1 MHIKVT
7 ERIQLVQDI
16 LRLYMSVFSF
26 IKEVLSTHIRLL
38 YSPRDLRFDDA
49 GLIVLNHFGYGHDI
63 YYSVTLTRKEITS
76 LQNISENT
84 HYFVYSKMVK
94 KTMARIF
101 KITGEKIIIGNLAP
115 SINGKVSV
123 TLILSLLEMKL
134 NHFIADDNTDVRVRL
149 TILNMLSKNI
159 KTIRELAAS
168 VYLQEDYLKRIFR
181 KHTGTGLYQFYTWI
195 KLLKAISKIQNHDK
209 IKTIAIELGYSSPS
223 SFNYSFKKEFS
234 IGPRDYIKE
243 YLHNKISRMEIQ
255 E

>member
-1 MHIKVT
+1 MT
-7 ERIQLVQDI
+7 
-16 LRLYMSVFSF
+16 VFSF
-26 IKEVLSTHIRLL
+26 IKDVLSSHIRLL
-38 YSPRDLRFDDA
+38 YSPHELGFNDA
-49 GLIVLNHFGYGHDI
+49 GLIVLNLFGYDNNI

-76 LQNISENT
+76 FQNISENT
-84 HYFVYSKMVK
+84 HYFVYSKMIK
-94 KTMARIF
+94 KTIDRIF
-101 KITGEKIIIGNLAP
+101 KMAGEKIRIGNIAP

-134 NHFIADDNTDVRVRL
+134 IDFIADDNIDVRVRL
-149 TILNMLSKNI
+149 TILNMLNKNI
-159 KTIRELAAS
+159 TTIRELATS

-181 KHTGTGLYQFYTWI
+181 RHTGTGLYQFYNWI

-209 IKTIAIELGYSSPS
+209 IKKIAIELGYSSPS

-243 YLHNKISRMEIQ
+243 YLHNKISCMEVQ